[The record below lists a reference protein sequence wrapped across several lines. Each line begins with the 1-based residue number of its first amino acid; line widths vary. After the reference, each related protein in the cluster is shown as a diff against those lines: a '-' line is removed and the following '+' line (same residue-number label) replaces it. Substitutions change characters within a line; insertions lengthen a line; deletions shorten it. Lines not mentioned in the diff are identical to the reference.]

1 MFGPV
6 PGNIIEL
13 DRLLIILVAVTAEF
27 ERLKRCL
34 GPNPI
39 GNNMIQGP
47 GLWIGSMFQTE
58 GTGTGKKTRS
68 TLSMHIRPRLKGT
81 IQAGHQGN
89 LILQDRQRFHRGGQ
103 LQIMQ
108 TDPNI

>member
-1 MFGPV
+1 MFGSV

-58 GTGTGKKTRS
+58 GTGAGKKTRS
-68 TLSMHIRPRLKGT
+68 TLSMYIRPRLKGT
-81 IQAGHQGN
+81 IC
-89 LILQDRQRFHRGGQ
+89 LLYTSPSPRDRTRSR
-103 LQIMQ
+103 M
-108 TDPNI
+108 PSSA